1 MDKKEIEI
9 SVWGEQL
16 REFCYDVVNFSDN
29 IFFAGVLDWG
39 SWMIKIISAATPFGG
54 ALEVGTDVRARRSNH
69 SENLKASGTVLGWR
83 HYIEV
88 CGETS
93 LIRGHQAAE
102 RSNLL
107 GILGSY
113 LPFPDLF
120 LLHFTGGMTGGAQ
133 LPRFCDQVIAT
144 GTETRRQYSTGAS
157 A

>member
-1 MDKKEIEI
+1 MEGNRNLGLGRAIKRIVI
-9 SVWGEQL
+9 
-16 REFCYDVVNFSDN
+16 NFSDN
-29 IFFAGVLDWG
+29 NFSAGVLDWG
-39 SWMIKIISAATPFGG
+39 CWMIKIISAATPFGG
-54 ALEVGTDVRARRSNH
+54 ALEIDTDVRARRSNH
-69 SENLKASGTVLGWR
+69 SEMLKASGTVLGWR
-83 HYIEV
+83 HDMEV

-93 LIRGHQAAE
+93 LVRGHQAAE
-102 RSNLL
+102 PSNLL

-113 LPFPDLF
+113 PPYRDLF